1 MDLNTQNGNNNN
13 GIRLTGDA
21 TLSPNGQENISDS
34 LLDTS
39 EMGDEAD
46 LESMRKRIRE
56 MEEEAEKLK
65 QMQLEVEKQMQ
76 LPGTPGTPTFP
87 TIEEKMEADQRSVYV
102 GNVDY
107 SATAQELENHFHG
120 CGSIH
125 RVTILCDKF
134 TGQPKGFAYV
144 EFADKDSVQT
154 GLALDDSLFK
164 GRQIKVTE
172 KRTNRPGVST
182 TDRPPRGALR
192 GFGRGRFPRG
202 TAFMPYIPASYR
214 GRIAR
219 PFFRINMTTTPNE
232 FLQFAKKMGLDEIKS
247 TSLTPL
253 PLSNNDNNNGCTLT
267 GLSVLNN
274 LCHLI
279 EDIHKLKIENERL
292 RAHLGL
298 INQTENFL
306 LKTEES
312 NKLINQKQRKKMIR
326 STISIHDGEGDLY
339 EEKSSTI
346 SPSNSL
352 KIKQSG
358 SSTQSLTS
366 RERQGVDFINNHEDL
381 SSMSGVDH
389 DHSKMIDNNLGIQ
402 NKIEYCSFFCYYI
415 FLLSG
420 VPNLTNW
427 NSRVRHAFKFSLR
440 RKPTSQTSPLLIHT
454 ERIIPVINISN
465 ENDDDHVQDHIN
477 QKTKKKI
484 LTHTDNQRALTGEDT
499 DQDDECIEF
508 NRVHHKRELYRNH
521 TINYSSHE
529 QQDTSNLFHHSSLFD
544 DDSSLSH
551 KQSRIVPFN
560 IQFCNIEKLSIRFPI
575 NEQFWFIIPTCSRLI
590 SLDILSSHPDE
601 YCKRQLQALLDR
613 APHLSSL
620 NIRDYWFSWPS
631 EMIAFN
637 KNIASIFQLNVLL
650 SDVSYDNEQCIALC
664 DAPLGT
670 QCEVLSIRVTNRTC
684 ILDLINGMNKL
695 RVLNV
700 QCQDDQSIKNTVS
713 DVDELINWLSEQQPS
728 LYAISE
734 IIRWG
739 KTIHVWIR

>member
-1 MDLNTQNGNNNN
+1 
-13 GIRLTGDA
+13 
-21 TLSPNGQENISDS
+21 
-34 LLDTS
+34 
-39 EMGDEAD
+39 
-46 LESMRKRIRE
+46 
-56 MEEEAEKLK
+56 
-65 QMQLEVEKQMQ
+65 
-76 LPGTPGTPTFP
+76 
-87 TIEEKMEADQRSVYV
+87 
-102 GNVDY
+102 
-107 SATAQELENHFHG
+107 
-120 CGSIH
+120 
-125 RVTILCDKF
+125 
-134 TGQPKGFAYV
+134 
-144 EFADKDSVQT
+144 
-154 GLALDDSLFK
+154 
-164 GRQIKVTE
+164 
-172 KRTNRPGVST
+172 
-182 TDRPPRGALR
+182 
-192 GFGRGRFPRG
+192 
-202 TAFMPYIPASYR
+202 
-214 GRIAR
+214 
-219 PFFRINMTTTPNE
+219 INMTTTPNE

-465 ENDDDHVQDHIN
+465 ENDDDHVQDHIH

-551 KQSRIVPFN
+551 KQSRIGISNFN
-560 IQFCNIEKLSIRFPI
+560 YYIYVSGCR
-575 NEQFWFIIPTCSRLI
+575 
-590 SLDILSSHPDE
+590 
-601 YCKRQLQALLDR
+601 
-613 APHLSSL
+613 
-620 NIRDYWFSWPS
+620 
-631 EMIAFN
+631 
-637 KNIASIFQLNVLL
+637 IFRNF
-650 SDVSYDNEQCIALC
+650 
-664 DAPLGT
+664 
-670 QCEVLSIRVTNRTC
+670 
-684 ILDLINGMNKL
+684 MNH
-695 RVLNV
+695 
-700 QCQDDQSIKNTVS
+700 IKKV
-713 DVDELINWLSEQQPS
+713 
-728 LYAISE
+728 
-734 IIRWG
+734 
-739 KTIHVWIR
+739 